1 MRIKRIVLNNFRI
14 YKGENQIDFR
24 TDPSKNITIIAGK
37 NGFGKTT
44 FLTALVW
51 AFYGRLMAQVEERY
65 RLDIKGIGGYENYLK
80 SLLNKDIAANP
91 DQNKPDFF
99 VEIELTD
106 INIPSI
112 PCRSVTIKRS
122 FNLENKQEELLLLID
137 GNENELTKDVGYEL
151 FINDF
156 ILPREIAKFFFFDAE
171 KIVSLAEA
179 KSRAELQNLSRA
191 YSEVLGIKKYEELKN
206 NLESFQSKLK
216 RRGISGLDEAHLNKL
231 LTKEKRLVDLLDINQ
246 ADQDELSIQLTNARA
261 KSDAL
266 QEQLIREGN
275 SVTLEELKELKASRD
290 SLKKEGE
297 LIKTKFKKLIE
308 VAPLVIAGKKLFELY
323 KRSKKEYNLT
333 KNAVPPEILKKEI
346 KSFTQDL
353 ILKLENLI
361 TDENYKREI
370 KNIVD
375 DQISKK
381 FTNSID
387 ESKEQLSILLDY
399 SESTH
404 REFKAFYNYIQGS
417 YKNELDL
424 IVQEEKNNRIL
435 LNRALKKIKQGEARK
450 DNPLAFKYRTEKQNT
465 DIKIGELQE
474 QKEILIQEF
483 GKLSAQLTSHQKV
496 LSEYEKNFKLVENDK
511 KKFEVSEN
519 LLGKVNQVI
528 TRIKEEKKYSLQ
540 KSLLLSL
547 KSLMHKQDFIVDV
560 RITITNDIMDIDLL
574 DKDHK
579 VINKDSLSKGEQQL
593 YATALLKALVAESSI
608 NFPVFIDSPLQ
619 KFDKFHSENIIK
631 EFYPSVSEQVI
642 LFPLLE
648 KELSK
653 AEYDLLLA
661 HLNQTI
667 VIQNMTEGSQ
677 FREFDVLKL
686 YDEIKEDS
694 YVA

>member
-333 KNAVPPEILKKEI
+333 KNTVPPEILKKEI

-483 GKLSAQLTSHQKV
+483 GKLSAELASHQKI

-528 TRIKEEKKYSLQ
+528 TRIKEEKKFSLQ

-547 KSLMHKQDFIVDV
+547 KSLMHKQGFIVDV
-560 RITITNDIMDIDLL
+560 HITITNDIMDIDLL

-593 YATALLKALVAESSI
+593 YATALLKALVAESGI

-648 KELSK
+648 KELSRP
-653 AEYDLLLA
+653 EYDLLLEY
-661 HLNQTI
+661 LNQTI
-667 VIQNMTEGSQ
+667 VIQNTKEGSQ
-677 FREFDVLKL
+677 FRELDVLKL